1 MLQMQRKGER
11 GLRVRRNKTIYALTM
26 TAAVVAAMC
35 VLSPWAVPLGPVPMS
50 LGTLLIYLCAWMLS
64 PGRAAAAAAVYVLIG
79 AAGLPVFSG
88 FLGGL
93 GHLAGPTGGYIVGYI
108 PLAFLCSVFANRF
121 VLERK
126 MCAVGMVLGTGVLYA
141 VGTAWFCIQTGTPIA
156 GGLAV
161 CVLPFLPG
169 DFIKMLGA
177 LILGPVLRRRLER
190 AGLLYK

>member
-1 MLQMQRKGER
+1 M
-11 GLRVRRNKTIYALTM
+11 RRNRTIYALTM
-26 TAAVVAAMC
+26 TAAAAAALC
-35 VLSPWAVPLGPVPMS
+35 VLSAWAVPLGPVPLS
-50 LGTLLIYLCAWMLS
+50 VCTLLIYLCGWLLS

-108 PLAFLCSVFANRF
+108 PLAFLCALFVARF
-121 VLERK
+121 PSRRK
-126 MCAVGMVLGTGVLYA
+126 MAAVGMVLGTGVLYA
-141 VGTAWFCIQTGTPIA
+141 VGTAWFCFQTGTPLE

-169 DFIKMLGA
+169 DFVKILCA
-177 LILGPVLRRRLER
+177 LVLGPVLRGRLAR
-190 AGLLYK
+190 AGLLYE